1 MKWLTLRQNSIAII
15 IMTVFL
21 LFFGILAINAATSL
35 RDYPADKS
43 LLATALAQSYPVSI
57 VITLPALMGAFIAA
71 PLISK
76 EIENNTLQLAFTQSI
91 TRRKWFWDKF
101 GTLFILIVV
110 VFGLF
115 SLSQHYFY
123 LNAVKLTNPWDWFD
137 IQIVVYMAY
146 VVLAFSLGTL
156 TGLVIGKQVPSMA
169 IFLVLFFLIRFALF
183 KMRAYWFK
191 PLVST
196 WNFIGENP
204 EYQKGIWVISSRL
217 VDKLGNP
224 VTVGLKQLGCDVL
237 QFQVGDVSS
246 TVEYDCYQR
255 AGLLM
260 EYTYQPIERFLH
272 IQVIEVTITLLIS
285 FLAIALMLW
294 ILEKRK
300 R

>member
-1 MKWLTLRQNSIAII
+1 M
-15 IMTVFL
+15 
-21 LFFGILAINAATSL
+21 
-35 RDYPADKS
+35 
-43 LLATALAQSYPVSI
+43 
-57 VITLPALMGAFIAA
+57 
-71 PLISK
+71 
-76 EIENNTLQLAFTQSI
+76 
-91 TRRKWFWDKF
+91 
-101 GTLFILIVV
+101 
-110 VFGLF
+110 FGLF

-123 LNAVKLTNPWDWFD
+123 LNAVKLTNSWDWFD

-156 TGLVIGKQVPSMA
+156 TGLLIGKQVPSMA

-191 PLVST
+191 PLVAT

-237 QFQVGDVSS
+237 RFQVGDVLG

-260 EYTYQPIERFLH
+260 EYTYQPIERFFCIFKSLKS
-272 IQVIEVTITLLIS
+272 QLPFS
-285 FLAIALMLW
+285 FHFSQ
-294 ILEKRK
+294 
-300 R
+300 